1 MIVTAVQQKLFK
13 IMKHDYFHQLILENI
28 VIVEFPI
35 LVTKFLKL
43 CSNEIYL
50 VECEWKVPLQK
61 VMQFV

>member
-1 MIVTAVQQKLFK
+1 MTVRVVKQKLFR
-13 IMKHDYFHQLILENI
+13 IIKHDYFHQLILENI

-50 VECEWKVPLQK
+50 VECELRAPYKK
-61 VMQFV
+61 